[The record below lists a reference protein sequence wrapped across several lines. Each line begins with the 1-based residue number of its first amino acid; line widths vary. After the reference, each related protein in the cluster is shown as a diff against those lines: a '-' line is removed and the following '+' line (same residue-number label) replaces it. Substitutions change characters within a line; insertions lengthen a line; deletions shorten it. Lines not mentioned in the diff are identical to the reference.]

1 MTRAMIER
9 VLLDGTAGKIECVIN
24 LPAGGEHRDRLHDAP
39 RGRVHDAAR
48 DRLDDA
54 PRGVALIAHPHPL
67 FGGSLDNKVAQT
79 LAKTFVELGYIALR
93 PNFRGVGASAGEHD
107 EGRGEADDLL
117 AILNYARTR
126 FHAQSPVLAGFSF
139 GAYVQTLVAR
149 RAAPERMA
157 LVGVAAGLV
166 SGGRSYTAEAVPA
179 DSIVIHGELDETVP
193 LANVL
198 AWARPQ
204 ELPVIVVPGAD
215 HFFHRR
221 LNLIKSIIKGAWQ
234 R

>member
-1 MTRAMIER
+1 MTRAPLER
-9 VLLDGTAGKIECVIN
+9 VLLDGPAGKIECVID
-24 LPAGGEHRDRLHDAP
+24 LPAPGAP
-39 RGRVHDAAR
+39 RGGLHHAA
-48 DRLDDA
+48 
-54 PRGVALIAHPHPL
+54 RGVALVAHPHPL

-79 LAKTFVELGYIALR
+79 LAKTFVELGYVALR

-107 EGRGEADDLL
+107 DGRGEADDLL
-117 AILNYARTR
+117 AILEYARRR
-126 FHAQSPVLAGFSF
+126 FHAVAPVLAGFSF

-149 RAAPERMA
+149 RATPERMA
-157 LVGVAAGLV
+157 LVGVAAGFV
-166 SGGRSYTAEAVPA
+166 SGGRSYTSATVPA
-179 DSIVIHGELDETVP
+179 DSIIIHGELDDTVP

-204 ELPVIVVPGAD
+204 ELPVVVVPGAD

-221 LNLIKSIIKGAWQ
+221 LHLIKSIIKGAWQ